1 MNAFFRFF
9 KNTFLA
15 VLVLPCLLSLAA
27 AQASAEP
34 LRVALLLENA
44 AEDNGAATLMKK
56 GLAEA
61 SAKADISPSI
71 IVCPP
76 DADQTELF
84 RKACE
89 SNDLVLLFEPRLH
102 MILRDNAANYRKV
115 SFGCIDTGVRAPNI
129 MSITFSDE
137 QPAFLAGALSALLL
151 KKGQKLGWLEDEE
164 GPVHDT
170 MLAAFIDGAQVQNPD
185 IRVVRRQTGF
195 AGSASA
201 MLKEFAAQDV
211 GIAAIAAGYA
221 TPAALREMQQG
232 AMLAVGTDCS
242 HFDEASS
249 IIPFSVVKRYDKAC
263 EELVLAKANGTFA
276 GKQILTYDMG
286 NGGVDCVIN
295 PAYKKSKGLPAS
307 IERRLSELRHEL
319 ANGNIKLQDKRIGT
333 LCDCLD

>member
-1 MNAFFRFF
+1 MHFF
-9 KNTFLA
+9 KHIFLA
-15 VLVLPCLLSLAA
+15 ALLLPCLFAFHSEA
-27 AQASAEP
+27 ASAAP
-34 LRVALLLENA
+34 LRVALLIENA

-61 SAKADISPSI
+61 CAKADIEPSI

-76 DADQTELF
+76 DSDQTALF

-89 SNDLVLLFEPRLH
+89 NNDLVLLFEPRLH

-129 MSITFSDE
+129 MSVTFSDE

-151 KKGQKLGWLEDEE
+151 QKGQKLGWLEDEE

-195 AGSASA
+195 GGDASA
-201 MLKEFAAQDV
+201 QLKEFAAQNV
-211 GIAAIAAGYA
+211 GITAVAAGYG
-221 TPAALREMQQG
+221 TPSVLKVMEG
-232 AMLAVGTDCS
+232 GSMLAVGTDGS
-242 HFDEASS
+242 HFDEASAL
-249 IIPFSVVKRYDKAC
+249 IPFSVVKRYDKAC
-263 EELVLAKANGTFA
+263 AELVLAKASGTFA

-286 NGGVDCVIN
+286 NGGTDCVIN
-295 PAYKKSKGLPAS
+295 PAYKKNKGLPAS
-307 IERRLSELRHEL
+307 IERRLAELRHEL

>member
-1 MNAFFRFF
+1 MNALFRFF
-9 KNTFLA
+9 TNTFLA
-15 VLVLPCLLSLAA
+15 VLVLPCLLSLPA

-34 LRVALLLENA
+34 LRVALLIEDA

-56 GLAEA
+56 GLADA
-61 SAKADISPSI
+61 AAKADIEASI

-76 DADQTELF
+76 DSDQTALF

-89 SNDLVLLFEPRLH
+89 NSDLVLLFEPRLH

-129 MSITFSDE
+129 MSVTFSDE

-151 KKGQKLGWLEDEE
+151 QKGQKLGWLEDEE

-195 AGSASA
+195 GGDASA
-201 MLKEFAAQDV
+201 MLQEFAAQNV
-211 GIAAIAAGYA
+211 GIAALATGYA
-221 TPAALREMQQG
+221 TPAVLKAMAG
-232 AMLAVGTDCS
+232 GSMLAVGTDGS
-242 HFDEASS
+242 HFDKAAAL
-249 IIPFSVVKRYDKAC
+249 IPFSVVKRYDKAC
-263 EELVLAKANGTFA
+263 AEIVLAKANGTFA
-276 GKQILTYDMG
+276 GKAILTYDMG
-286 NGGVDCVIN
+286 NGGTDCLIN
-295 PAYKKSKGLPAS
+295 PAYKKSRGLPAS

-319 ANGNIKLQDKRIGT
+319 ANGNIRLQDKRIGT